1 MRLAWP
7 YFFSINSTIASTV
20 GRVAGKELVAD
31 RQTLRRDHQADID
44 LLAVRAMIAGVTARG
59 LFVAEGLALKI
70 GAGHV
75 VEQEL
80 KLHAKPILVAFQ
92 QMGAELIF
100 VRVQH
105 VQSAVEPRV
114 IDLAKGHAQ
123 QIFQRTIA
131 IPALRHFELA
141 ALATETG
148 HGQDAGRQ
156 FPGHVLV
163 SGRKELLQERVQSQ
177 PPPERERQVNLA
189 ELPHALDADPA
200 QIDLRPLRRWRR
212 R

>member
-1 MRLAWP
+1 
-7 YFFSINSTIASTV
+7 
-20 GRVAGKELVAD
+20 
-31 RQTLRRDHQADID
+31 
-44 LLAVRAMIAGVTARG
+44 MIAGVTARG

-80 KLHAKPILVAFQ
+80 KLHPKPILVAFQ
-92 QMGAELIF
+92 QMGAELIL

-105 VQSAVEPRV
+105 VQSAVEPGV
-114 IDLAKGHAQ
+114 IDVAERHAQ
-123 QIFQRTIA
+123 QIFQRTIG

-141 ALATETG
+141 ALATEPG

-156 FPGHVLV
+156 FPGHVRL
-163 SGRKELLQERVQSQ
+163 SRREEFLQERVQAQ

-189 ELPHALDADPA
+189 ELPHALDAESA
-200 QIDLRPLRRWRR
+200 QIDLRPVRRWRR